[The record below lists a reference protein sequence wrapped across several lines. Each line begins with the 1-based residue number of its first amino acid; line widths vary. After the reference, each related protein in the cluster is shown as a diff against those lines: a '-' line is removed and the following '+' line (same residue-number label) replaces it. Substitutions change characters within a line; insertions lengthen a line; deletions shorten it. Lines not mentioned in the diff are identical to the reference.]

1 MEDLKQN
8 ISHINEKVK
17 SMNLDFDQRYHS
29 SAKKIKTAEKEN

>member
-1 MEDLKQN
+1 
-8 ISHINEKVK
+8 VK